1 MRNSLIAAFA
11 ATLLLGVP
19 PAFAAGM
26 DDMVGKWKWTD
37 FTIDV
42 SKCADN
48 PSGAGLCAKVTAG
61 PKNVGMEMIRSKL
74 EPQGDAFVG
83 KIAHP
88 LTGEIYNTKM
98 SMSSPDTWT
107 MDGCTDANVCA
118 KGDFTRI
125 K

>member
-1 MRNSLIAAFA
+1 MRKTLIAA
-11 ATLLLGVP
+11 LGVAVLSGAP
-19 PAFAAGM
+19 FTFAAGM

-74 EPQGDAFVG
+74 EAQGDAFVG

-88 LTGEIYNTKM
+88 LNGEIYNTKLKLTNA
-98 SMSSPDTWT
+98 DTWT

-118 KGDFTRI
+118 KGDFARI